1 MKAAM
6 HFALALSL
14 LLACGG
20 CAVHMPPPG
29 GLIYSDCNLPAI
41 WSTATP
47 QSTTDFRGGPP
58 YEILGRARG
67 EARAIS
73 ILGLLLTGDAG
84 AGTAYERALATKSA
98 DALLSPRMD
107 YKGYGVLGIF
117 AQITVVVE
125 GEAIKFKK

>member
-6 HFALALSL
+6 RFTLALSL
-14 LLACGG
+14 LLVCGG

-58 YEILGRARG
+58 YEMLGRARG
-67 EARAIS
+67 EAKATS
-73 ILGLLLTGDAG
+73 ILGLVLTGDAG
-84 AGTAYERALATKSA
+84 AGTAYERALASKGA

-107 YKGYGVLGIF
+107 YKGYGILGLF
-117 AQITVVVE
+117 AEITTVVE
-125 GEAIKFKK
+125 GEAIKFKE